1 MGKFERQISEGV
13 TKYYWYPGEK
23 IDWIR
28 GVLTVLGGG
37 LMFTLLYVVTKDSL
51 LAAVVTGSAVLAVV
65 GAYLGRRDAAG
76 LSEFHDPATERRE
89 AVIDGTRAAWRGIL
103 QGLLCAGSAM
113 LVLNM
118 PHEGFLADWVLPFVP
133 SIIGALAHS
142 GGMLWERLAQEVTTP
157 EAMAAADPG
166 AEAPTK
172 ELEAA

>member
-1 MGKFERQISEGV
+1 MGKIERQISEGV

-28 GVLTVLGGG
+28 GALTILGGG
-37 LMFTLLYVVTKDSL
+37 LLFALTIVVTKNSL
-51 LAAVVTGSAVLAVV
+51 LAAVIAGTAVQAVV

-76 LSEFHDPATERRE
+76 LSEFHDPGTERRE

-118 PHEGFLADWVLPFVP
+118 PHHGFLADWVLPFVP
-133 SIIGALAHS
+133 SIVGALAHS
-142 GGMLWERLAQEVTTP
+142 GGMLWERLAQEVTAEDPKAKAAEP
-157 EAMAAADPG
+157 E
-166 AEAPTK
+166 EPTK